1 MNEIG
6 LDPGIDHMSA
16 MKVIDIKEKGGE
28 MILLSRFVISCS
40 RSDTNLWNYKFTW
53 APRNVVLAG
62 QGGAAKFIQE
72 RINTFRTVIYFRT
85 EFLQVEGYGRFEAY
99 SNRIRS
105 NSSVYGLNNV
115 LTLYRGTI
123 RRVGFSKAWTMF
135 VQLGMTDDSYIMEN
149 SENMSYRDFVNSF
162 CPITHR
168 FCRNQNPFN
177 LKN

>member
-1 MNEIG
+1 M
-6 LDPGIDHMSA
+6 
-16 MKVIDIKEKGGE
+16 
-28 MILLSRFVISCS
+28 
-40 RSDTNLWNYKFTW
+40 
-53 APRNVVLAG
+53 VVL
-62 QGGAAKFIQE
+62 K
-72 RINTFRTVIYFRT
+72 RILTGFA
-85 EFLQVEGYGRFEAY
+85 Q
-99 SNRIRS
+99 NR
-105 NSSVYGLNNV
+105 SVYGLDNV

-177 LKN
+177 LKIDQDDIMWDKLLELDFQS